1 MNAEQIRNTESPLRL
16 TPFEQT
22 QLELLREIA
31 AQLAE
36 LNGNRGETA
45 IAPMITVEVD
55 GVHYSEEVARVAIRE
70 MILETFG
77 EEIIEGSEIQNVE
90 KDNLTVIK
98 TLETAQRVEK
108 GIINPVHRVAN
119 PPAGSVRDG
128 DPRPTK

>member
-31 AQLAE
+31 AQFAE
-36 LNGNRGETA
+36 LNSNRGETA
-45 IAPMITVEVD
+45 LAPMITIEVD

-70 MILETFG
+70 MILGTFD
-77 EEIIEGSEIQNVE
+77 EIPEDSKI
-90 KDNLTVIK
+90 
-98 TLETAQRVEK
+98 QRVEK